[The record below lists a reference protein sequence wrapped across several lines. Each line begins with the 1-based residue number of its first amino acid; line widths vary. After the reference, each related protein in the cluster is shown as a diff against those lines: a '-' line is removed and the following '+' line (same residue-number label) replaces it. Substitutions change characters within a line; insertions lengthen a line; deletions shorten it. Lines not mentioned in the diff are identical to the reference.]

1 MRYNFFFSTGYGD
14 TMNQTEYSRIGGW
27 LLAPMAYL
35 IVTLLSASLML
46 VLYGMAI
53 FVPGSQEYL
62 LTNAQAFT
70 LQWYFSVLT
79 ALVMWSFTLYLLWLF
94 CQRSQRFPRLFL
106 VWVLITLLLAVKAFA
121 FSPVPDEQAVR
132 SLGWP
137 LLMAALLIP
146 YIKCSQRVK
155 STFTER

>member
-1 MRYNFFFSTGYGD
+1 MS
-14 TMNQTEYSRIGGW
+14 QAEYSRIGGW

-46 VLYGMAI
+46 LLYAMAI
-53 FVPGSQEYL
+53 FMPESRDYL

-79 ALVMWSFTLYLLWLF
+79 TLLMWCFTLWLLWLF
-94 CQRSQRFPRLFL
+94 CQRSQRFPKLFL
-106 VWVLITLLLAVKAFA
+106 LWLLITVILVVKAFA
-121 FSPVPDEQAVR
+121 FAPVPDEVAVR

-137 LLMAALLIP
+137 LLMAALLVP
-146 YIKCSQRVK
+146 YIKRSQRVK
-155 STFTER
+155 GTFTER